1 MAATV
6 QLTAKPRSGT
16 GKGVARKLRASG
28 WIPAVVYG
36 HGEPARALM
45 VEARAF
51 ERLLSHTALETTLV
65 ELTIEGVGAVR
76 ALVREVQ
83 RHPVRPEILHVDFY
97 QVHRGERIRLD
108 VPVRLVGKPQGVE
121 VGGLLDHVLHTL
133 HVECEADRIP
143 EAIEVDVSGLG
154 LGDSL
159 HVRDLVP
166 PEGVRV
172 LTPVD
177 ETIATVLATAAA
189 EAAEAEVAGGPEL
202 PEPEVIRRGR
212 AEEEEAAE

>member
-16 GKGVARKLRASG
+16 GKQVTRKLRASG
-28 WIPAVVYG
+28 WTPAVVYG

-45 VEARAF
+45 VETRAM
-51 ERLLSHTALETTLV
+51 ERLLGQTAWETALV
-65 ELTIEGVGAVR
+65 ELTIEGVGTVR

-83 RHPVRPEILHVDFY
+83 RHPVRSEILHVDFY

-108 VPVRLVGKPQGVE
+108 VPVRLVGKPRGVE
-121 VGGLLDHVLHTL
+121 VGGLLDHVLHSL

-143 EAIEVDVSGLG
+143 EAIEVDVTALDV
-154 LGDSL
+154 GDSV
-159 HVRDLVP
+159 HVRDITP

-172 LTPVD
+172 LTPGE

-189 EAAEAEVAGGPEL
+189 EAAEAAAEEEEVAQ
-202 PEPEVIRRGR
+202 PEVIRRGR
-212 AEEEEAAE
+212 TEEAEGAE